1 MVTGCDRI
9 SKIISDVDY
18 NSFDKNIAEII
29 EKSKRVR
36 KSIDDLLK
44 TDVI

>member
-1 MVTGCDRI
+1 M
-9 SKIISDVDY
+9 SEIISDVDY
-18 NSFDKNIAEII
+18 NSFDKNVSEII